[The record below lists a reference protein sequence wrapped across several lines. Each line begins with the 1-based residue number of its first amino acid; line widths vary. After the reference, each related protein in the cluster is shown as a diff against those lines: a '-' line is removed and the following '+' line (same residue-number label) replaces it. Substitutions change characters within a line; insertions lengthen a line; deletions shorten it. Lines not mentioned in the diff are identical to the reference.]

1 MQRPSVCLVVGTRP
15 QLIKA
20 AQLVEAH
27 RGDDHGYDLSVVD
40 TGQHYDANL
49 ASSVT
54 TGLEDRQILEP
65 RADDR
70 GRVGLD
76 VMISVLERHLRAKEP
91 DHVLTIGDTNSTL
104 ATTLAATELEIG
116 LTHIEAGLRSGDRGM
131 PEERNRIVAD
141 HLSDL
146 LLAPSESAL
155 RNLDSEGLTNRS
167 TFTGD
172 LSYDRLL
179 AVSCGSKFSPR
190 ERWGDPAVL
199 LTLHR
204 PSNLSAQR
212 LVWITELVRFIASR
226 ARVLFPIHPRTAS
239 VLGPNLAEA
248 PGLQLVEPLTHSATL
263 EAIASADLVVTDSGG
278 IQREAF
284 WLSRRCLTLRDQTE
298 WLETLEGGRNSLLM
312 ADTWET
318 QILDALAEPPLPP
331 PPPCYGS
338 GQAAQEILT
347 SVNRH
352 LFPEGIRNRG

>member
-1 MQRPSVCLVVGTRP
+1 MHRPSVSFVVGTRP

-20 AQLVEAH
+20 SQLLEAH
-27 RGDDHGYDLSVVD
+27 RVDDHGFDLAVVD

-49 ASSVT
+49 SSSVT
-54 TGLEDRQILEP
+54 TGLADRQILEP
-65 RADDR
+65 HADNR

-76 VMISVLERHLRAKEP
+76 TMLSVLQHHLRTEEP

-155 RNLDSEGLTNRS
+155 RNLASEGLTSRT

-179 AVSCGSKFSPR
+179 AVSHGSNFRPR
-190 ERWGDPAVL
+190 ERWGEPAVL

-204 PSNLSAQR
+204 PSNLSTQR
-212 LVWITELVRFIASR
+212 LLWVTEVVKFITSR
-226 ARVLFPIHPRTAS
+226 AHVLFPIHPRTAS
-239 VLGPNLAEA
+239 VLGPTLSEA
-248 PGLQLVEPLTHSATL
+248 PGIQLVEPLTHSATL

-284 WLSRRCLTLRDQTE
+284 WLSRRCLTIRDQTE
-298 WLETLEGGRNSLLM
+298 WLETLEGGRNRLLA

-318 QILDALAEPPLPP
+318 QILDALAGPPLPP
-331 PPPCYGS
+331 PPPFYGS
-338 GQAAQEILT
+338 GRAAQEILT
-347 SVNRH
+347 SVKRH
-352 LFPEGIRNRG
+352 LSL